1 MITVGGKTYL
11 FDYDGTLACNEMI
24 GAYYADANGVIV
36 TNKLMTFNGKNFYFG
51 ADGRRYYGVWKINGK
66 LYYFDD

>member
-1 MITVGGKTYL
+1 MTV
-11 FDYDGTLACNEMI
+11 
-24 GAYYADANGVIV
+24 
-36 TNKLMTFNGKNFYFG
+36 NGKNFYFG